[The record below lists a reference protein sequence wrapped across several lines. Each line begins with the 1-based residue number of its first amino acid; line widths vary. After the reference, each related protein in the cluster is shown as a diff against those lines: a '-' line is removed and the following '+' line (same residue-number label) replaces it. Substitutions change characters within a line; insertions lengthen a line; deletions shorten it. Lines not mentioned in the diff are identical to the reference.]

1 MSLANQI
8 KLVLYIKTSLKT
20 SIKAMQFIFKIR
32 LLDIQTLTHVELNKL
47 NKRSTILYEAILL
60 ENRIMF
66 KGYAYDFRTK
76 QNSLLVYLV
85 VLGINI

>member
-1 MSLANQI
+1 MSLANQM

-20 SIKAMQFIFKIR
+20 SIKAMQFKIR

-47 NKRSTILYEAILL
+47 IKRSTILYEAILL

-66 KGYAYDFRTK
+66 KEYAYDFRTR

-85 VLGINI
+85 VLGIII